1 MLAQNSGKSSEFEST
16 WVKKMSE
23 PKAISA
29 HGVSFDYAQGRF
41 SIAFGCHLTSLT
53 MKACLAKKGTAEE
66 RSFVGM
72 TPERQW
78 STMNGRSRIPLG
90 TTQQA

>member
-1 MLAQNSGKSSEFEST
+1 M
-16 WVKKMSE
+16 
-23 PKAISA
+23 
-29 HGVSFDYAQGRF
+29 GVTFDYAQGRF
-41 SIAFGCHLTSLT
+41 SIAFGCRLTSLR
-53 MKACLAKKGTAEE
+53 MKACLAKKGSAEE